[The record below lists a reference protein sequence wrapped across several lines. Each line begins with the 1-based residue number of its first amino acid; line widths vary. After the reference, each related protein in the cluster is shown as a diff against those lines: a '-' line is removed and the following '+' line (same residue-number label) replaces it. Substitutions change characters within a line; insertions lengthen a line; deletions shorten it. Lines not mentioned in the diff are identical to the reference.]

1 MELAFKGIKPSVLY
15 KPARTRYMKIPAMV
29 IRRCDLLGVPFEDDK
44 LFDLYIDVDEENQ
57 TIKLVYEMKKR
68 DY

>member
-29 IRRCDLLGVPFEDDK
+29 VRRCDLLGVPFEDDK
-44 LFDLYIDVDEENQ
+44 LFDLYIDVDEKKK
-57 TIKLVYEMKKR
+57 TIKLVYERSEK
-68 DY
+68 